1 MEQVRQPWADVEVKP
16 AQPTAEQR
24 EWLEKEGFIK
34 DEEEGAEG
42 DDDKEPGDRRR
53 VRKIYNPS
61 CPSSIQS
68 CRSSGTYVPER
79 GRPVKKLFQKDD
91 DVTACVDI

>member
-1 MEQVRQPWADVEVKP
+1 MVKSACICVQVRQPWAEVEVKP

-42 DDDKEPGDRRR
+42 DQEQEPGDKRR
-53 VRKIYNPS
+53 VHDREAFVM
-61 CPSSIQS
+61 
-68 CRSSGTYVPER
+68 SGN
-79 GRPVKKLFQKDD
+79 
-91 DVTACVDI
+91 C